1 MAPKNDDNVSTSA
14 EQSIYRVPDISIK
27 DLLEAIPAHCFKR
40 SALKSSLY
48 IAWDLLVIFCLHRAI
63 VYLNSYIDPAYITL
77 PSSRLYTAVH
87 ICLWSVY
94 AFWAGLFGTGLWV
107 IGHECGHK
115 AFSESK
121 AINDSVG
128 WILHSALGVP
138 YYSWRISHAQH
149 HALNA
154 HMTKDQI
161 FVPKTRSQVGL
172 PPLDISREDAFGSRV
187 TAEVKREMYEALGDS
202 PIGAILSPATYLL
215 VGWWAYIT
223 TNASGQP
230 HYPKGTNHFNPSSP
244 MFRPHHY
251 NEIMISTAGILLWI
265 TCIGLAIQHY
275 GFLSVFRTYLVP
287 YLWVNHWLVLIVF
300 LQHTDPLLPHYR
312 GREFTFARGVLATLD
327 RNLLGDF
334 GSVISWIGCH
344 ATHGI
349 SETHVV
355 HHVCSKIPHY
365 NAWEASAAVKKK
377 LSEAGVRIPI
387 QGAPGGWSELFRVY
401 KECKFVED
409 EGDIVFYKNAYGLA
423 QMRPEMPSRD
433 ISDSGVEVDSKL
445 RRCCCDNT
453 NARAF

>member
-202 PIGAILSPATYLL
+202 PIGAILSPATYL
-215 VGWWAYIT
+215 
-223 TNASGQP
+223 
-230 HYPKGTNHFNPSSP
+230 
-244 MFRPHHY
+244 
-251 NEIMISTAGILLWI
+251 
-265 TCIGLAIQHY
+265 
-275 GFLSVFRTYLVP
+275 
-287 YLWVNHWLVLIVF
+287 
-300 LQHTDPLLPHYR
+300 HTDPLLPHYR